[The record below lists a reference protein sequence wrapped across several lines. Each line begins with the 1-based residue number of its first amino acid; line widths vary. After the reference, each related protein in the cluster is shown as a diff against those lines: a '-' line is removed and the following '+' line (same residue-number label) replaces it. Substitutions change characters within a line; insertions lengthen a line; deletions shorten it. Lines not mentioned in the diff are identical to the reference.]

1 MIYLPK
7 TWVPKHCKQWIKSN
21 KGPFKTSSEYI
32 FPVKKTR
39 LQISN
44 STLGFLGIGVDV
56 FPQMW
61 RLIVRRSSQCC
72 SWRWGCVN
80 SGVLWALHSLLFQI
94 ELVVPLAAP
103 FSGTGNSTPPSS
115 FLLST
120 SALQVSFSKD
130 IVGVL
135 HLCGLAVDEDG
146 HFQVP
151 SAVGASLSHMAWS
164 GR

>member
-32 FPVKKTR
+32 FPVKKPR

-44 STLGFLGIGVDV
+44 STLGFLGIGVDL
-56 FPQMW
+56 FPHMW

-72 SWRWGCVN
+72 RWRWGCVN
-80 SGVLWALHSLLFQI
+80 SGVLCALHYLLFQI

-103 FSGTGNSTPPSS
+103 FSPFLSRHWEFHTSIILSLERFGVSS
-115 FLLST
+115 VVF
-120 SALQVSFSKD
+120 Q
-130 IVGVL
+130 G
-135 HLCGLAVDEDG
+135 HCGCTCSR